1 MARLNDTIGLSSRG
15 AGGGES
21 HTVSTRKIDNGYLV
35 CRESYNS
42 GTGECHRTEMFS
54 RGKPEISPAKIRGA
68 AGQMADSRN
77 ALADAN
83 ACLKGR

>member
-1 MARLNDTIGLSSRG
+1 MAKLNNTIALSSRG

-21 HTVSTRKIDNGYLV
+21 HTVSTRKIDNGYLIR
-35 CRESYNS
+35 CESYNA
-42 GTGECHRTEMFS
+42 GTGECHSTETFS
-54 RGKPEISPAKIRGA
+54 RGRPEVTAPKVKGA
-68 AGQMADSRN
+68 AGELADSRN